1 MVGVNRRPRRIWF
14 LPETPDVLGILC
26 RQAMVTSEGMQ
37 ALLAWANGEPAA
49 AKRLRDCEHRADEV
63 KRELRQALTVAFT
76 TPVDAEDLYVMSE
89 RLDAVLNGAKDA
101 ARESEVM
108 AIPPD
113 EAVAAMAALLAE
125 GVRRLSEAFQRLDK
139 DGRTKAKGDL
149 SLSPTDAADAA
160 VKAQR
165 RLERVYREASSALL
179 NVEDLREVVGKREL
193 YRRFSRISETLTEAA
208 DRVWYATVKES

>member
-1 MVGVNRRPRRIWF
+1 MVGMTRRPTLRWF
-14 LPETPDVLGILC
+14 LPDTPDVLGILC
-26 RQAMVTSEGMQ
+26 RQATVTSEGME
-37 ALLAWANGEPAA
+37 ALLAWTNGEPGAA
-49 AKRLRDCEHRADEV
+49 DRLRDSEHRADEV

-113 EAVAAMAALLAE
+113 EALAGMAALLGE
-125 GVRRLSEAFQRLDK
+125 GVEHLSEAFQLLDK
-139 DGRTKAKGDL
+139 DRRRKAGDGAG
-149 SLSPTDAADAA
+149 PTDAADAA

-165 RLERVYREASSALL
+165 RLERVYREAASALL
-179 NVEDLREVVGKREL
+179 NVEDLRVVAGKREL
-193 YRRFSRISETLTEAA
+193 YRRFSRISETLIEAA
-208 DRVWYATVKES
+208 DRVWYATVKER